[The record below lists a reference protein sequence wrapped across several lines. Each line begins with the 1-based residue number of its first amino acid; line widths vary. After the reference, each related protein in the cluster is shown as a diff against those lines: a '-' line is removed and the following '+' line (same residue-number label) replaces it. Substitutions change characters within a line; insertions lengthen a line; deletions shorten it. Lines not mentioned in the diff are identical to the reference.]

1 MSWLK
6 PLLLH
11 VYYGLQ
17 LPRRRRAAAARA
29 AAGRAP
35 VLVLCYHRVADD
47 RATPWTQSNHSF
59 ARQIAWLREHFDLI
73 SLSEAQR
80 RLRCGWNDRA
90 AVSITFD
97 DGYAANCD
105 TALPLL
111 IREGIP
117 CTYFV
122 STNHVLREQ
131 PFLHDLDHGCRLA
144 PNSLADL
151 ETLLHEGID
160 IGVHTRSHANLGEIS
175 DPRQL
180 YEEVVVARDD
190 LQQALGC
197 GLRYFAFPFGRYQDL
212 NAAAFA
218 LARQHGYE
226 ALCSAYG
233 GYNFPGD
240 DAFHLQRITADEST
254 IRLKNWATL
263 DSRKLHSVPRF
274 DYEAALDNCLALAG
288 AQCA

>member
-1 MSWLK
+1 MSWLR

-17 LPRRRRAAAARA
+17 LPRRRRAAAQRA

-35 VLVLCYHRVADD
+35 ILVLCYHRVADD
-47 RATPWTQSNHSF
+47 RATPWTQSNQSF
-59 ARQIAWLREHFDLI
+59 ARQIEWLRQHFDMV
-73 SLSEAQR
+73 SLGEAQR
-80 RLRCGWNDRA
+80 RLRSGWNDRA

-105 TALPLL
+105 AALPLL

-122 STNHVLREQ
+122 STINVLREQ
-131 PFLHDLDHGCRLA
+131 PFPHDVDFGRTLA
-144 PNSLADL
+144 PNSIAEL
-151 ETLLHEGID
+151 EALVHEGIE
-160 IGVHTRSHANLGEIS
+160 IGVHARTHANLGQITDAS
-175 DPRQL
+175 KL
-180 YEEVVVARDD
+180 YEEVVIAREE

-197 GLRYFAFPFGRYQDL
+197 GLRYFAFPFGRYQNL

-240 DAFHLQRITADEST
+240 DAFHLQRITADGST
-254 IRLKNWATL
+254 IRLKNWTTL
-263 DSRKLHSVPRF
+263 DPRKLSSVPRF
-274 DYEAALDNCLALAG
+274 DYESAVDGCLAMAG